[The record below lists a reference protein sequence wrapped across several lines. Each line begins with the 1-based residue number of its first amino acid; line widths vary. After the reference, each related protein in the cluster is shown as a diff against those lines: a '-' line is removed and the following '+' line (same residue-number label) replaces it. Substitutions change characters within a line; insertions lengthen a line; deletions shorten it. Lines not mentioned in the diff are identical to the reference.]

1 MSQPL
6 FFSVHPERAGGNCGP
21 RSMMNDEFVPHNS
34 NGGWDV
40 LNKWVSML
48 KEKGGVWLTP
58 PPKKKKELGC
68 LPGLCLQL
76 KAALCFAWS

>member
-1 MSQPL
+1 
-6 FFSVHPERAGGNCGP
+6 
-21 RSMMNDEFVPHNS
+21 MMNDEFVPHNS

-58 PPKKKKELGC
+58 PKKKELGC